1 MDTEQVKQWIEAD
14 GWKIQSGPFY
24 NTNLAAKK
32 GRHVWAIKTVLSKHD
47 LDLRGIKVDKNA
59 PPGSKRTVRF
69 LGVLDDEGNL
79 VGVRHI
85 TTSERKRLG
94 RGRKRGRG
102 KGRGTGGALPRSSG
116 TQPTQQADDTVE
128 AMDGNT

>member
-14 GWKIQSGPFY
+14 GWRVQSGPFY

-32 GRHVWAIKTVLSKHD
+32 GNHVWSIKTVLSKHD
-47 LDLRGIKVDKNA
+47 LDRRGIKVDKNA

-69 LGVLDDEGNL
+69 LGVFNDAGDI

-102 KGRGTGGALPRSSG
+102 RGMGGGPSDAPGRRAE
-116 TQPTQQADDTVE
+116 DTVE
-128 AMDGNT
+128 AVDGDT

>member
-1 MDTEQVKQWIEAD
+1 MHDEALVKQLIEAD

-24 NTNLAAKK
+24 NANLAAKK
-32 GRHVWAIKTVLSKHD
+32 GKHVWSIKTVLSKQE
-47 LDLRGIKVDKNA
+47 LERRGIKADKNA

-69 LGVLDDEGNL
+69 LGLFDDEGAL

-94 RGRKRGRG
+94 RGRKRGRT
-102 KGRGTGGALPRSSG
+102 RARESGGVSAAPSS
-116 TQPTQQADDTVE
+116 TSVPKAPEVV
-128 AMDGNT
+128 DGNP